1 MKWNANSQ
9 KSGGAFETEVPFHL
23 TKNSGLNFL
32 NLSSGEWNSIFRN
45 FWERWTSYGKH
56 KFSGMSFR
64 EPPKF
69 SIEWSAFL
77 KGNHFRMF
85 RKLSQAI
92 FVPFRNFRKVSWLNE
107 KRLEANGTVT
117 VREGLPFTGF
127 SGSSGKS
134 SHIFASGIFRK
145 CKLV

>member
-32 NLSSGEWNSIFRN
+32 KFAVANETAFSGIS
-45 FWERWTSYGKH
+45 ERWTSHGKH
-56 KFSGMSFR
+56 KLSGMSFR

-92 FVPFRNFRKVSWLNE
+92 FVPFRNFREVFWLNE

-134 SHIFASGIFRK
+134 SHILASGSFRK